1 MYIHVRVKQVWE
13 TVPRRSSFKCAH
25 CSHYQRAVVRS
36 IGYGAVTALTDEEY
50 ARERAQIN
58 ACKNGDRLLRFATCP
73 KCGKRG
79 HQRAFV
85 GRYALMFGAT
95 SAGMFLLGL
104 LWPVFDHSVEPGEA
118 HVMRTW
124 VPLFVNAFVALVIA
138 WFAIAEWRGIDKRVR
153 WQELK

>member
-1 MYIHVRVKQVWE
+1 MYIRVRVKQVWE

-25 CSHYQRAVVRS
+25 CSHYQRAEVRS

-73 KCGKRG
+73 RCGKRG
-79 HQRAFV
+79 HHRAFV
-85 GRYALMFGAT
+85 GRYALMCGVICA
-95 SAGMFLLGL
+95 AMFLLGL
-104 LWPVFDHSVEPGEA
+104 LWPVFDHTLDPGEA

-124 VPLFVNAFVALVIA
+124 LPLFLDACVALIIA
-138 WFAIAEWRGIDKRVR
+138 CVAIAEWRGIDNRVR
-153 WQELK
+153 WLELR